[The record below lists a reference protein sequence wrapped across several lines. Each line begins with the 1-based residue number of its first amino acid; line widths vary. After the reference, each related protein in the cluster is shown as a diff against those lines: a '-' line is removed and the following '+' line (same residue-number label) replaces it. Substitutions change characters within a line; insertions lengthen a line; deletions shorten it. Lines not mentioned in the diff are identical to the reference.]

1 MRFPPPSFAYLR
13 ATARLV
19 VVDMKANCTVYDT
32 LSHCRENGER
42 KRENEH
48 SSFLRQVEFD
58 AGWSSMPSTHLDA
71 ASQAVTLRFE
81 HLFRQALPC
90 HAAIDL

>member
-1 MRFPPPSFAYLR
+1 M
-13 ATARLV
+13 V

-48 SSFLRQVEFD
+48 SPTYAQAR
-58 AGWSSMPSTHLDA
+58 WSSMLRTHLDA
-71 ASQAVTLRFE
+71 ASNAVTVLFE
-81 HLFRQALPC
+81 HLLRQTLPC
-90 HAAIDL
+90 QAAIDL